1 MDINEILKSMK
12 SKMDI
17 QDARVEFDSIQV
29 SLLGLSEVIEKFQ
42 NEFDIQK

>member
-1 MDINEILKSMK
+1 MDINEIIKSMR

-42 NEFDIQK
+42 NEFDTQK